1 MKTFTRLA
9 GFFGLFILNG
19 ALLMAQTPS
28 IIKDIRVGPIGSAPD
43 LMVRGGNDVNYFVAD
58 DGGNGLELWKTDG
71 TTAGTIIVKD
81 INPGINSSNPTSL
94 TYFNNVLYFFADDQV
109 HGRELWK
116 SDGTEAGTVLVKDIN
131 EGTPGSDG
139 LYLTPIS
146 GYLAFTA
153 NDGVKGVEL
162 WRTDGSDIGTTM
174 ILDINPT
181 VIDGDTT
188 ASSSPNGNNNS
199 FKFVR
204 IGANFYF
211 SAQDGTNG
219 RELWKSDGT
228 AAGTSLIKNIKSG
241 ASSSGPQDFTV
252 LNSVVYFA
260 AEGDAPLS
268 AELWKTDGTGPGTV
282 VVKAINSPDTRPL
295 GPRQLINVS
304 GILYFTA
311 FDPVNGEEVWKTDG
325 TDAGTVLVS
334 DINPGT
340 AGSNPIIKYR
350 EGLGILYFRAQNAT
364 AGLELW
370 KTDGTSTSMVADI
383 NPTGDSDPYYFFS
396 QNNKVYFAAND
407 GTHGVEL
414 WQTDMTSGLTTLVM
428 DIYMGSN
435 GSNPQFL
442 TAFGSTIFFFAEDAS
457 NGKELWTLDAS
468 ILTPNEQSVES
479 IVKQASPN
487 PTTGN
492 VTITGI
498 KETETL
504 SLFNQMGILMNT
516 YQGEEIVAIDL
527 SAQSN
532 GIYIVRSSEG
542 GALKII
548 KQ

>member
-9 GFFGLFILNG
+9 GFFSLFILNG
-19 ALLMAQTPS
+19 ALMMAQTPS
-28 IIKDIRVGPIGSAPD
+28 IIKDIRVGPIGSTPD
-43 LMVRGGNDVNYFVAD
+43 LMVRGNGVNFFVAD
-58 DGGNGLELWKTDG
+58 DGGFGLELWKTDG
-71 TTAGTIIVKD
+71 TTAGTVMVKD
-81 INPGINSSNPTSL
+81 INPGINASNPTNL
-94 TYFNNVLYFFADDQV
+94 TFFNNALYFFADDQL

-116 SDGTEAGTVLVKDIN
+116 SDGSEVGTVLVKDIN
-131 EGTPGSDG
+131 NGTPGSDG

-153 NDGVKGVEL
+153 NDGTNGVEL
-162 WRTDGSDIGTTM
+162 WRTDGSDVGTTLVKN
-174 ILDINPT
+174 IHAT
-181 VIDGDTT
+181 G
-188 ASSSPNGNNNS
+188 SSSPSGNNNS

-204 IGANFYF
+204 IGATFYF
-211 SAQDGTNG
+211 SADDGTNG

-228 AAGTSLIKNIKSG
+228 ELGTELVKNIKSG
-241 ASSSGPQDFTV
+241 IADSGPQDFTV

-260 AEGDAPLS
+260 AAGDSPLGT
-268 AELWKTDGTGPGTV
+268 ELWKTDGTTLGTV
-282 VVKAINSPDTRPL
+282 LVKDINPNESPA
-295 GPRQLINVS
+295 GPRQFITVN
-304 GILYFTA
+304 GILFFTA
-311 FDPVNGEEVWKTDG
+311 IDGVHGEEVWKTDG
-325 TDAGTVLVS
+325 TDAGTVMVF
-334 DINPGT
+334 DINPG
-340 AGSNPIIKYR
+340 APGSQPIIKLR
-350 EGLGILYFRAQNAT
+350 EGSGLLYFRAKNAT
-364 AGLELW
+364 DGLELW

-396 QNNKVYFAAND
+396 QNNKVYFGAND

-428 DIYMGSN
+428 DINVGSN
-435 GSNPQFL
+435 GSYPQFL
-442 TAFGSTIFFFAEDAS
+442 TAFGSTIFFFAEEAS

-504 SLFNQMGILMNT
+504 SVFNQMGILINT
-516 YQGEEIVAIDL
+516 YQGAETVAVDL

-542 GALKII
+542 GSLKII